1 MVNVF
6 IFHRDLRLYD
16 NTTLIQILKEL
27 KEPVL
32 PIFILTPEQIEK
44 KINKY
49 FSNNSVQ
56 FMIESLIDL
65 NEQIEKYNGKLYFFK
80 GDTIKILKY
89 INSIHN
95 IKTIGF
101 NIDYTPYA
109 IERDNKIKT
118 WCNINKINIISEED
132 VVLYN
137 ILNGKTKNINTG
149 NPYVVYT
156 YFKKHCLNNLKIN
169 EINKFNDFNFY
180 KTSKLK
186 DEIKINELKKYYEE
200 NENINIHGGRSNGL
214 KILKNIE
221 KFKDYNKKRDCLNYN
236 TTFLGAHL
244 HFCTLSPREVYYNI
258 LNKLGKNNNLINEL
272 HWRDFYMNITFYYPQ
287 VLKGKSFKENY
298 DNIKWEEDNEKFNLW
313 CKGQTGFPII
323 DASMNQLNITGYM
336 HNRCRMIV
344 ASFLTKDLRIDWRL
358 GEKYFASKLVDYSPM
373 QNNGG
378 WQWASSSGC
387 DSQPYFRIFNPWTQS
402 KKYDPEC
409 EYIKKWIPKLKDVN
423 NKDIHNWNKKH
434 ILYKID
440 YPSPIVDHDKERLI
454 TLKLYKKYI

>member
-1 MVNVF
+1 MVNIF

-16 NTTLIQILKEL
+16 NTTLIKTLKEL
-27 KEPVL
+27 KESVI
-32 PIFILTPEQIEK
+32 PIFIFTPEQIEIK
-44 KINKY
+44 RNPY

-65 NEQIEKYNGKLYFFK
+65 NEQIKKYDGELYFFK
-80 GDTIKILKY
+80 GETIKVLKY
-89 INSIHN
+89 INTIHK
-95 IKTIGF
+95 IKTISF

-109 IERDNKIKT
+109 QDRDNKIKS
-118 WCNINKINIISEED
+118 WCELNNIDLISEED

-137 ILNGKTKNINTG
+137 IIDGKTKNINTG
-149 NPYVVYT
+149 NPYIVYT
-156 YFKKHCLNNLKIN
+156 YFKKHCLNNLKIKELN
-169 EINKFNDFNFY
+169 NFNSFSFL

-186 DEIKINELKKYYEE
+186 EKLKITELKEFYEE
-200 NENINIHGGRSNGL
+200 NENINIHGGRKNGL

-221 KFKDYNKKRDCLNYN
+221 DFKDYNKKRDCLNYK
-236 TTFLGAHL
+236 TTFLSAHL

-258 LNKLGKNNNLINEL
+258 ISKLGKNNNLINEL
-272 HWRDFYMNITFYYPQ
+272 HWRDFYMNITFYFPK

-298 DNIKWEEDNEKFNLW
+298 DKIKWEEDNEKFILW
-313 CKGQTGFPII
+313 CKGETGFPII
-323 DASMNQLNITGYM
+323 DAAMRQLNITGYM

-344 ASFLTKDLRIDWRL
+344 ASFLTKDLHIDWRL
-358 GEKYFASKLVDYSPM
+358 GEKYFASKLIDYSPM

-402 KKYDPEC
+402 KKYDPDC
-409 EYIKKWIPKLKDVN
+409 EYIKKWLPELKEVN
-423 NKDIHNWNKKH
+423 NKDIHIWNKKYM
-434 ILYKID
+434 LYKIN
-440 YPSPIVDHDKERLI
+440 YSAPIIDHDKERLI